1 MKQMD
6 ETGLKLCK
14 AQAELFAA
22 SVSLAGCSSAVFL
35 RRFMNSNVAKRMDDG
50 SFLFESDTKE
60 SIAAEI
66 EEEFGKTDYGK
77 VKYGENELYWM
88 GYLYRYWCYTYEKTS
103 RQVYRIIKP
112 CELRELFFPYHSL
125 DTGAAIERILE
136 AKNIRQDDMTARG
149 VEILRRITSRAQN
162 NPA

>member
-1 MKQMD
+1 MKKID

-22 SVSLAGCSSAVFL
+22 SVSLAECSSAVFL
-35 RRFMNSNVAKRMDDG
+35 RRFMNSKVAKRMDDG

-60 SIAAEI
+60 SIASEI

-77 VKYGENELYWM
+77 VKYAENELYWM
-88 GYLYRYWCYTYEKTS
+88 GYLYRYWCCTYEKTS

-112 CELRELFFPYHSL
+112 GELRKLFFPYHSL

-136 AKNIRQDDMTARG
+136 AKNISQDDLTARG